1 MSANPQPSLFDED
14 LARRLDTLLTAVGA
28 LLLMGIEL
36 AALADGAYVRALVV
50 VEVFSLSLLAF
61 AGLLRFARSPWLA
74 VLSAAL
80 ALVLALRVSWF
91 RDDLPGELFSL
102 ALGLLTAL
110 FLLRSRLPGLVM
122 AALIP
127 TALSLA
133 MLMSF
138 EPGPAAAPVLY
149 AFIAVSA
156 RSRPLPGPPG
166 LARWRGGNRWWSVCV
181 AAMLLFLVPGIYTQ
195 LREPLELWSRELFQA
210 AVLVGLVTSLVWL
223 LAWTMLLRGMESLGS
238 SSFWSAIRLG
248 VWTQCVLL
256 VLLIGAQLYGLAEGH
271 EHWPPYVAAGH
282 SFAFMVFIRTTP
294 LAVFLLLRG
303 SRSRLHRRLFW
314 PWFMLAADGLGLAF
328 YTADL
333 VFTLDRMEAAVA
345 TLHGL
350 LFVVGLVAMWGL
362 MRALRDE
369 LSDTSMADTFSSDP
383 ETPETPEPRL
393 A

>member
-1 MSANPQPSLFDED
+1 MSATPQPSLFDED

-138 EPGPAAAPVLY
+138 ESGPPAAPVLY

-156 RSRPLPGPPG
+156 RSRPLPGPPR

-181 AAMLLFLVPGIYTQ
+181 AAILLFLVPGVYTQ

-248 VWTQCVLL
+248 VRIQCVLL

-271 EHWPPYVAAGH
+271 ERWPPYVAAGH
-282 SFAFMVFIRTTP
+282 SFAYMVFPRTTP
-294 LAVFLLLRG
+294 LAIILLLRG
-303 SRSRLHRRLFW
+303 SRSQLHRRLFW
-314 PWFMLAADGLGLAF
+314 PWFMLAADGLGLALF
-328 YTADL
+328 TADL
-333 VFTLDRMEAAVA
+333 VFTLDRTEAAVA
-345 TLHGL
+345 TLSGL
-350 LFVVGLVAMWGL
+350 LFVIGLVAMWGL

-383 ETPETPEPRL
+383 ETPEPRR